1 MAPLLGGDELALR
14 YLEFGVLNRT
24 PEKIR
29 TAMPEMAKI
38 IGKLKDPDTIRRW
51 SYLTSFLNTFGWEYE
66 KKQERSKTDNVDF
79 KIG

>member
-29 TAMPEMAKI
+29 TAMPKMAKI